1 MDLPSRTKPLPSSEK
16 GVVCTLVPGR
26 QDSWMRAEAECD
38 KPKPWRTSLIKEP
51 PVVIASCAVGVPLE
65 AVAVSIEGPC
75 REQLAGCVGL
85 VRSTPAGTT
94 IGSSTSGQLRG
105 RWPCP
110 G

>member
-1 MDLPSRTKPLPSSEK
+1 
-16 GVVCTLVPGR
+16 
-26 QDSWMRAEAECD
+26 MRAEAECD
-38 KPKPWRTSLIKEP
+38 KPKPWRASLIKEP
-51 PVVIASCAVGVPLE
+51 PVVIASCVVGTPLE

-75 REQLAGCVGL
+75 REQLAGGGGGGL